1 MESRKLVDSVLLD
14 LRKAFDLV
22 EHDLLLSKIDKYHVT
37 NTSQEWFKSY
47 LSNRTQRC
55 CINGSLSDAL
65 VLPEEFRKGQ
75 FWAQYYSRCTST
87 TFQLESPTQMLT
99 YMQMT
104 LNLVPRSHSVT
115 GNVRS
120 GKVRQYTIFH
130 WPLKKGCGNA
140 IYVPIGLFRGALN
153 EGLVFASLC
162 AVLNKYQLCGGKFCF
177 FRRRKSFTVEEN
189 LFKNLRRLCKWYRRK
204 PHVPCH
210 SNKVLRSLLRGT
222 QKLINSS

>member
-1 MESRKLVDSVLLD
+1 MIYCYPKS
-14 LRKAFDLV
+14 
-22 EHDLLLSKIDKYHVT
+22 T
-37 NTSQEWFKSY
+37 NTMSPIHLK
-47 LSNRTQRC
+47 
-55 CINGSLSDAL
+55 NGLNHTLVIEHNAAAL
-65 VLPEEFRKGQ
+65 MAHCLMHWCWPEEFRNGQ

-87 TFQLESPTQMLT
+87 TFQLESPTQMST

-153 EGLVFASLC
+153 EGLVFASSC

-189 LFKNLRRLCKWYRRK
+189 LFKNLRRLCK
-204 PHVPCH
+204 
-210 SNKVLRSLLRGT
+210 
-222 QKLINSS
+222 